1 MKKVYMAP
9 ELVEVKIQQMNL
21 LSSSPGVNGDGGDIL
36 NPPGWGGVDPG
47 DGTIVPSIPEILPP
61 NLFDGF
67 EDI

>member
-9 ELVEVKIQQMNL
+9 ELVEVKIQKMNL
-21 LSSSPGVNGDGGDIL
+21 LTSSPGVTGDGIS
-36 NPPGWGGVDPG
+36 NPPGWGGADPG
-47 DGTIVPSIPEILPP
+47 VVPEIPEILPP

>member
-9 ELVEVKIQQMNL
+9 ELVEVEIQKINL
-21 LSSSPGVNGDGGDIL
+21 LTGSPGVTGEGIS
-36 NPPGWGGVDPG
+36 NPPSWGGTDPG
-47 DGTIVPSIPEILPP
+47 VVPEIPEILPP

>member
-9 ELVEVKIQQMNL
+9 ELVEVEIQKINL
-21 LSSSPGVNGDGGDIL
+21 LTSSPGVTGDGIS
-36 NPPGWGGVDPG
+36 NPPGWGGADPG
-47 DGTIVPSIPEILPP
+47 VVPEIPEVLPP

>member
-21 LSSSPGVNGDGGDIL
+21 LSSSPGVTGGGIE

-47 DGTIVPSIPEILPP
+47 DGSIIPGVPEILPP

-67 EDI
+67 EGI

>member
-9 ELVEVKIQQMNL
+9 ELVEVEIQKINL
-21 LSSSPGVNGDGGDIL
+21 LTSSPGVTGDGIGSDI
-36 NPPGWGGVDPG
+36 GWGGTDPG
-47 DGTIVPSIPEILPP
+47 DGTIVPGVPEILPP

>member
-9 ELVEVKIQQMNL
+9 ELVEVKIQKINL
-21 LSSSPGVNGDGGDIL
+21 LTGSPTGTGDGIT

-47 DGTIVPSIPEILPP
+47 DGTVVPEIPEILPP

-67 EDI
+67 EGI

>member
-21 LSSSPGVNGDGGDIL
+21 LTGSPTVSGDNGI
-36 NPPGWGGVDPG
+36 GWGGADQN
-47 DGTIVPSIPEILPP
+47 GTVIPEVPEVLPP

-67 EDI
+67 EGI